1 MLKKIKYLFRD
12 YFAFTRTETRG
23 VFLLL
28 ALIAVLLSAP
38 FAYKNLWKKN
48 YSPEAN
54 AKDQKML
61 DSLMSQLEES
71 YQLVETK
78 RIEKTNRVKRVQLQP
93 FDPNVANAETLK
105 KLGFRPWIAERIIK
119 YRTAGGKFVQ
129 KQDLLKVYGIS
140 EETYKKVYDYIELPE
155 KVPPIKGEKQLTKP
169 KKEEKAEEIVKKEN
183 ININTADTSQLK
195 RLPGI
200 GTVFA
205 NRIVKYRNMLGG
217 FVDTV
222 QFSEVYGLPPETIEQ
237 LQTQVV
243 IGNTDVVQ
251 KINLNTANIKT
262 LAAHPYISFKVA
274 KAIVKHREN
283 YGTYSKV
290 EDVKE
295 VYLVDEDLFAKI
307 ARYIVI

>member
-28 ALIAVLLSAP
+28 VLIAVLLSAP

-48 YSPEAN
+48 YSPKAN
-54 AKDQKML
+54 AKDQAML
-61 DSLMSQLEES
+61 DSLMAQLEES
-71 YQLVETK
+71 YQFVETK
-78 RIEKTNRVKRVQLQP
+78 KVEKTTRASRVQLQP

-105 KLGFRPWIAERIIK
+105 AVGFRPWIAERIIK

-140 EETYKKVYDYIELPE
+140 EETYQKVYDYIELPE
-155 KVPPIKGEKQLTKP
+155 TATEVNLHPEPGAAKTEVTETVV
-169 KKEEKAEEIVKKEN
+169 KEEI
-183 ININTADTSQLK
+183 ININEADTSQLK

-222 QFSEVYGLPPETIEQ
+222 QFAEVYGLPPETIEQ

-243 IGNTDVVQ
+243 IRNTDVVQ